1 MVADH
6 VSTNERLRLQIVIA
20 STRPGRVGKPIGE
33 WVAAEARRHE
43 HFEVQVADLAEINL
57 PLLDEPSHP
66 RLQQYG
72 HGHTRDWS
80 ARIAA
85 SDAFVFVQP
94 EYNYG
99 ISAPLKNA
107 LDYLV
112 VEWNRKP
119 AAFVSYGGVSAGLRA
134 AQHTRQVLAALNMMP
149 IAPAVS
155 IPFVGSLMRD
165 GEFHP
170 SELVQASVVPMLD
183 ELHLWAAALRDMRRT
198 AASGG

>member
-1 MVADH
+1 MTT
-6 VSTNERLRLQIVIA
+6 SESESGNERLRLQIVIA
-20 STRPGRVGKPIGE
+20 STRPGRAGKPIGE
-33 WVAAEARRHE
+33 WVAAEARHHE
-43 HFEVQVADLAEINL
+43 QFEVEVADLAEINL
-57 PLLDEPSHP
+57 PFFDEPNHP
-66 RLQQYG
+66 RLQKYQ
-72 HGHTRDWS
+72 HPHTKEWS
-80 ARIAA
+80 TRIAA

-155 IPFVGSLMRD
+155 IPFAASMMRE

-170 SELVQASVVPMLD
+170 SDTVQASVVPMLD
-183 ELHLWAAALRDMRRT
+183 ELHRWAVALHGMRRQ
-198 AASGG
+198 G